1 MCMWEHMSRPMSQ
14 TKHVKTE
21 KEHAKTIENMV
32 ADIYVIPFLK
42 WTEWDYEIHKLFE

>member
-1 MCMWEHMSRPMSQ
+1 MCMWEHVSRPISQ

-21 KEHAKTIENMV
+21 KEHSNTIENMV

-42 WTEWDYEIHKLFE
+42 